1 MTSWKRSRLISALKR
16 KFWRAWSKDYILGL
30 QGKTKWQTAKPS
42 LKAGDL
48 VIIHENNLPSQ
59 QWLLG
64 SVVSVIEGRDG
75 HVRVA
80 EILARGSIFK
90 RPIAKLAML
99 PMECPSTWAEYVDLR
114 YELK

>member
-48 VIIHENNLPSQ
+48 VIIHEDNLAPQ

-64 SVVSVIEGRDG
+64 RMVSVIECRDG
-75 HVRVA
+75 HVRVP
-80 EILARGSIFK
+80 EVLAHRSVFRK
-90 RPIAKLAML
+90 PIAKLPLL
-99 PMECPSTWAEYVDLR
+99 PMEG
-114 YELK
+114 